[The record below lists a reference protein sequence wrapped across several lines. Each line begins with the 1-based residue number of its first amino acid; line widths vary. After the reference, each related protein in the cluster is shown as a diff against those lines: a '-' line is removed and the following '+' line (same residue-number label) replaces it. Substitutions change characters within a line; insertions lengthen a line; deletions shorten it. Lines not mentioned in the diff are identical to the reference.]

1 MKCAD
6 AKTRLS
12 LVTAT
17 LNVLRAV
24 IVGPGGPAPAA
35 REQLDV
41 DRRAR
46 EVRRR
51 AGVPRVALVAQLA
64 VERRERVPPPRRADS
79 ARVEHRARAALHRHR
94 GCGAALAGDV
104 GVGRSGERARGAS
117 SRTRPRFV
125 LLGTQRAV
133 ASTAARIVAPRGRSP
148 AAARAG
154 PMATALARKSA

>member
-79 ARVEHRARAALHRHR
+79 ARKLGPAAAVAVQRHR
-94 GCGAALAGDV
+94 GCGAELA
-104 GVGRSGERARGAS
+104 
-117 SRTRPRFV
+117 
-125 LLGTQRAV
+125 
-133 ASTAARIVAPRGRSP
+133 
-148 AAARAG
+148 
-154 PMATALARKSA
+154 